1 MGGSHLNLQELD
13 MPRLKIKTA
22 WIRNERALH
31 KREMHNPLSSKR
43 QQAEAYAAW
52 LLQRDGIE
60 YQASTLRV
68 TWAMV
73 KIKGRGQ
80 QRFCTYSVMTLDGKQ
95 YAEEFPHWAF
105 IQPEAVE
112 EVDEP
117 AYDPLNDFNYVGSRD
132 HY

>member
-1 MGGSHLNLQELD
+1 

-31 KREMHNPLSSKR
+31 KREMHYPMSNSR

-52 LLQRDGIE
+52 LLQRDGVAYE
-60 YQASTLRV
+60 PATLRV
-68 TWAMV
+68 ASVDM
-73 KIKGRGQ
+73 KINGRRHK
-80 QRFCTYSVMTLDGKQ
+80 RFCTYSVMTLDGKQ

-112 EVDEP
+112 EADEP

>member
-1 MGGSHLNLQELD
+1 

-31 KREMHNPLSSKR
+31 KRELWNPLSSPAE
-43 QQAEAYAAW
+43 QAAAYAMW
-52 LLQRDGIE
+52 LLQRDGVD
-60 YQASTLRV
+60 YDPSTLL
-68 TWAMV
+68 
-73 KIKGRGQ
+73 IKSTKLKVNGRAQ
-80 QRFCTYSVMTLDGKQ
+80 QRFCTYHVTKTDGRQ
-95 YAEEFPHWAF
+95 YAAEFPHWAF